1 MLNLAV
7 NARDAMPGGGT
18 LTVKTCNAHLDADEI
33 TDRPDLSPGPYVLVA
48 ISDSGHGMDAATLTR
63 AFEPFFT
70 TKDVGR
76 GTGLGLSQVYGFV
89 QQAGGHAKIKSTVGQ
104 GTTVELYLPRSAA
117 VEQAAAIPSEG
128 SLPLRRATAGEVVLV
143 VEDEPA
149 VLEMAVESLGEL
161 GYRTITAT
169 RASEALDRLRGPDR
183 IDILFSDVVMPGGM
197 NGVQLSVEARR
208 MRPGLRV
215 LLTSGYTGTA
225 LDDHSVP
232 ADLPLLN
239 KPYQREDL
247 ANKMRIVLGR
257 A

>member
-1 MLNLAV
+1 M
-7 NARDAMPGGGT
+7 
-18 LTVKTCNAHLDADEI
+18 
-33 TDRPDLSPGPYVLVA
+33 
-48 ISDSGHGMDAATLTR
+48 
-63 AFEPFFT
+63 
-70 TKDVGR
+70 
-76 GTGLGLSQVYGFV
+76 
-89 QQAGGHAKIKSTVGQ
+89 
-104 GTTVELYLPRSAA
+104 
-117 VEQAAAIPSEG
+117 
-128 SLPLRRATAGEVVLV
+128 

-215 LLTSGYTGTA
+215 LLTSGYTATA

-247 ANKMRIVLGR
+247 ANKMRIVLAEPDLTLSAHCTTRQDQQPSSGR
-257 A
+257 VARANSAHGSGFNAARRLGTLATLKRAPEPSEGSSSQLTGTDTGAPARARVEKAETAVAPR